1 MTTMN
6 VPSALSFGVDEHRA
20 RAERVR
26 TELERRGIDTLL
38 VTSPPNVLYL
48 TGYEAAWFPP
58 RLPVGVVVSRTSP
71 DLVFLDWTRHVDY
84 VRRWAL
90 YDDVILFEYEDW
102 LEAVVRAAG
111 QRGWSEGTFAVE
123 PSASNPT
130 GAVLNRLAAGLRAA
144 GIEVVDGDFLVDDV
158 RLYKTDG
165 EIERIRRA
173 ATIADAAFTGL
184 REQLRPGLSEL
195 EVAGRVSLLL
205 AEHGSELAASP
216 PFVSSGPDAWRDT
229 HAFPSTRTL
238 EDGDVLA
245 VDICAVIDRY
255 HVNLSRAFAIG
266 TPSASARALIG
277 HTEDGVHQMVA
288 AARIG
293 EGPQHA
299 LAAAEAFVR
308 ERIPPENVWWIG
320 GYSLGLGCPPSW
332 VGHRYLA
339 NQGAEPFTWQP
350 GYLSNYETILF
361 DRAEGYAA
369 PIIDS
374 VLMTPD
380 GLEVLSKLPR
390 GLLET

>member
-1 MTTMN
+1 MSTMN
-6 VPSALSFGVDEHRA
+6 VPSALPFGVEEHRA

-26 TELERRGIDTLL
+26 AEMERRGVDTLF

-58 RLPVGVVVSRTSP
+58 KLPVGVVVSRTSP
-71 DLVFLDWTRHVDY
+71 DLVFFDWTRHVDY
-84 VRRWAL
+84 VQRWAL
-90 YDDVILFEYEDW
+90 YDAVELFEYEDW
-102 LEAVVRAAG
+102 LEVVTRTAVE
-111 QRGWSEGTFAVE
+111 RGWSTGTFALE
-123 PSASNPT
+123 PSGANPT
-130 GAVLNRLAAGLRAA
+130 GAVLNRLADGLRAA
-144 GIEVVDGDFLVDDV
+144 GIEVVDGDLLVDDV
-158 RLYKTDG
+158 RILKTPA
-165 EIERIRRA
+165 EVERIRRA
-173 ATIADAAFTGL
+173 AVIADAAFTGL

-216 PFVSSGPDAWRDT
+216 PFVSSGPNAWRDT

-238 EDGDVLA
+238 QDGDVLA
-245 VDICAVIDRY
+245 VDICAVVDRY

-266 TPSASARALIG
+266 TPSPSSRALIG
-277 HTEDGVHQMVA
+277 HTEEGVAQMVA
-288 AARIG
+288 AARVG
-293 EGPQHA
+293 EGPHHA
-299 LAAAEAFVR
+299 LAAAESYVR
-308 ERIPPENVWWIG
+308 ERIPAENIWWIG

-339 NQGAEPFTWQP
+339 NEGAQPFTWQP

-361 DRAEGYAA
+361 DRDEGYAA

-374 VLMTPD
+374 VLMTD
-380 GLEVLSKLPR
+380 AGLEVLSKLPR